1 MLNAVKEIYDNREN
15 FIILGLTGKIGT
27 GTTTAAKFLSSPIK
41 DHSLNPIELH
51 DQSTDAQ
58 RKRYIVHKFY
68 SQNWHP
74 FISLAA
80 SDAMTFLLF
89 EQSFKAFKNLLK
101 EVYADQIINEYF
113 EEDDDAQSNLTEV
126 KYLFAE
132 LYQYQKLNND
142 KKVESTKSKLLKI
155 YSNEKNLL
163 KIGQNFLTH

>member
-1 MLNAVKEIYDNREN
+1 
-15 FIILGLTGKIGT
+15 
-27 GTTTAAKFLSSPIK
+27 
-41 DHSLNPIELH
+41 
-51 DQSTDAQ
+51 
-58 RKRYIVHKFY
+58 
-68 SQNWHP
+68 
-74 FISLAA
+74 
-80 SDAMTFLLF
+80 MTFLLF